1 MYQNYE
7 GLNELIRRVNSTPD
21 YVWPRLTLGE
31 AYAEKSTN
39 LHISS
44 FTQSSAGTTSICTM
58 GVAMV
63 TRQLVYLNSSAS
75 KIVSARGN
83 GEQCHNYSI
92 QLDITPKLVHWL
104 KMNKTVSK
112 KRYFVKPNYS
122 VFTNTCLKNVIPKIN
137 TGFP

>member
-7 GLNELIRRVNSTPD
+7 GLNELIWRVNSTPD

-44 FTQSSAGTTSICTM
+44 FTQSSTGTTSICTM
-58 GVAMV
+58 GVAMA
-63 TRQLVYLNSSAS
+63 TRQLVYLNNSAS

-92 QLDITPKLVHWL
+92 QLDITP
-104 KMNKTVSK
+104 
-112 KRYFVKPNYS
+112 
-122 VFTNTCLKNVIPKIN
+122 
-137 TGFP
+137 